1 MNWIRTASL
10 SALLVGAALAA
21 CGPSAKPGR
30 IAADAPEIDSCALL
44 PEAEAIQLA
53 GEDLDPVSTALDHRV
68 HREVAK
74 CSYANLGGPPFRM
87 ISLEVRRYPSADAAR
102 GVQERALK
110 LLRRVEG
117 EGAETIAGLG
127 DSALWA
133 PRSQQ
138 LHLLTGDLRFI
149 ITVQLGDPRFRGESA
164 REIATKALDRLTAVP
179 IETPAPP
186 AEPLAPATPSP

>member
-1 MNWIRTASL
+1 MNSTRTAEVL
-10 SALLVGAALAA
+10 PALLLGFALAE
-21 CGPSAKPGR
+21 CGGAEPRKV
-30 IAADAPEIDSCALL
+30 AADAPPIDACALL

-68 HREVAK
+68 HHEVAK

-87 ISLEVRRYPSADAAR
+87 ISLEVRRYPSAEAAR

-149 ITVQLGDPRFRGESA
+149 ITVQMGDPRFRGESA
-164 REIATKALDRLTAVP
+164 RDIATKALARLA
-179 IETPAPP
+179 
-186 AEPLAPATPSP
+186 LAAARPVASPPATPTP